1 MRCQKCNSENL
12 RKRGSYKT
20 KKYTVPRYQCKSCG
34 VTYTGRTNSDNY
46 KKKRQNLEN
55 QIVEMYCERMS
66 LRGISRVLKLNRET
80 VTNYFLKAARKAR
93 IENLKGLHNRDFVT
107 TYIQFDEMETF
118 EHTKK
123 KPLGVM
129 LFIRAKT
136 GEIISAKVSKSH
148 IRALAVSPT
157 VAKKWNSQVDKTKVI
172 QESLFEAKKVSNRV
186 HTTIACDGLPHQV
199 KVAKDFCDESH
210 INVQVLEGENK
221 KIDLSILKLRQDI
234 SRLGR
239 KTLSTTKKAERLQNH
254 LDLYINYHNSNRVQI
269 DAA

>member
-1 MRCQKCNSENL
+1 MRCQKCNSESL
-12 RKRGSYKT
+12 RKRGSYESKG
-20 KKYTVPRYQCKSCG
+20 KRVQRYQCKACYKTFTS
-34 VTYTGRTNSDNY
+34 RTNSDNY
-46 KKKRQNLEN
+46 RMRSQSLEKK
-55 QIVEMYCERMS
+55 IIEMYCERMS
-66 LRGISRVLKLNRET
+66 LRGISRVLGVEYNT
-80 VTNYFLKAARKAR
+80 VVSYFRKAARKAQ
-93 IENLKGLHNRDFVT
+93 IENLKSLEIRDFVT

-123 KPLGVM
+123 RPLGIM

-157 VAKKWNSQVDKTKVI
+157 VAKDWNAQVDKTKVI
-172 QESLFEAKKVSNRV
+172 QESLVEAKKVSNRV
-186 HTTIACDGLPHQV
+186 HATIACDGLPHQV
-199 KVAKDFCDESH
+199 KIAKHFCDESH
-210 INVQVLEGENK
+210 ISVQVLEGENK

-254 LDLYINYHNSNRVQI
+254 LDLYINYHNSNRVQ
-269 DAA
+269 AATA